1 MSQFFVEFFCLGA
14 PKNIAWNPFV
24 LCFGMF
30 QLAIEFMDKKG
41 GAYQIFPAKTFFPTV
56 RKNFVGEP
64 SSVSLFSRNEKFYA
78 PECYVTIIRRNHFV
92 SQYRN
97 FS

>member
-30 QLAIEFMDKKG
+30 QLAIDFMDKKG
-41 GAYQIFPAKTFFPTV
+41 GVSNFSCE
-56 RKNFVGEP
+56 NFV
-64 SSVSLFSRNEKFYA
+64 SHSAEKF
-78 PECYVTIIRRNHFV
+78 RRGTF
-92 SQYRN
+92 
-97 FS
+97 